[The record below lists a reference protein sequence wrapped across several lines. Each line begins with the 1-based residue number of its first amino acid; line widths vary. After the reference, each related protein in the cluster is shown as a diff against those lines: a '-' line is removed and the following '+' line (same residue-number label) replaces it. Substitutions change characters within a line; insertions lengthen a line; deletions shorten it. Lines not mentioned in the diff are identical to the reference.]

1 MIVTP
6 VPLAIPVE
14 KTEEGYDYPPV
25 IDYHPG
31 LPGRKN
37 ATPCASTAELFRE
50 YTHFNLRVGSIL
62 LPKTCA
68 IIGQE
73 NILVERPIADCG
85 SSNVLLVK
93 VLNTE
98 NSERSRHRELVT
110 EAPTPCVARL
120 VKEPTR
126 QFWREVGVWSSL
138 RHENIVQFIGVC
150 ISDQGPLSICQEFP
164 EGSLY
169 DDNARLR
176 ASANS
181 TAPIAWGLRS
191 GWTLVS
197 WVRQLASAMAYLH
210 GLQPWPVLYRNLKS
224 SNLMLSENHQKVTAL
239 PPPHTARQLSFS
251 NFLPS
256 HPRCRSPTLPS
267 AARSPPT
274 TTSLP
279 PKAPTAGWHRR
290 P

>member
-1 MIVTP
+1 M
-6 VPLAIPVE
+6 L
-14 KTEEGYDYPPV
+14 PPS
-25 IDYHPG
+25 
-31 LPGRKN
+31 LSR
-37 ATPCASTAELFRE
+37 A
-50 YTHFNLRVGSIL
+50 RV
-62 LPKTCA
+62 
-68 IIGQE
+68 
-73 NILVERPIADCG
+73 AD
-85 SSNVLLVK
+85 SQYV
-93 VLNTE
+93 
-98 NSERSRHRELVT
+98 
-110 EAPTPCVARL
+110 PCVARL
-120 VKEPTR
+120 VQEPTR